1 VNAHG
6 GLLGRDVVLEARD
19 VSYRRCGAASVRRVS
34 LAVVRGELLAVCGPP
49 GSGTSTL
56 LALLGGCARPDAGRI
71 VRRGATP
78 LLARGCDSAW
88 AALDGADERS
98 VLLLDHP
105 SAPDDA
111 EDAVLDAA
119 RRTAARGAAVVV
131 TTHDLELAAMHAQTA
146 ALMVAGRLI
155 AWADPAQAF
164 VPAVRLLG
172 YSTTPADSLATR
184 A

>member
-1 VNAHG
+1 MNLAA
-6 GLLGRDVVLEARD
+6 VVLEARD

-34 LAVVRGELLAVCGPP
+34 LAVLRGELLAVCGPP

-56 LALLGGCARPDAGRI
+56 LALLAGCSRPDAGRV
-71 VRRGATP
+71 VRRGAAP
-78 LLARGCDSAW
+78 LLARGCESAW
-88 AALDGADERS
+88 AALDGAREGS

-111 EDAVLDAA
+111 PRVGEDAVLDAA
-119 RRTAARGAAVVV
+119 RRAASRGAAVVV
-131 TTHDLELAAMHAQTA
+131 TTHDLELAALHAHTA
-146 ALMVAGRLI
+146 ALLVAGRLI
-155 AWADPAQAF
+155 AWAEPAQAF

-172 YSTTPADSLATR
+172 YSANPVGSTSVR

>member
-1 VNAHG
+1 MNLAA
-6 GLLGRDVVLEARD
+6 VVLEARD

-34 LAVVRGELLAVCGPP
+34 LAVLRGELLAVCGPP

-56 LALLGGCARPDAGRI
+56 LALLAGCSRPDAGRV
-71 VRRGATP
+71 VRRGAAP
-78 LLARGCDSAW
+78 LLARGCGSAW
-88 AALDGADERS
+88 AALDGAREGS

-105 SAPDDA
+105 SAPDAPRDG

-119 RRTAARGAAVVV
+119 RRAASRGAAVVV
-131 TTHDLELAAMHAQTA
+131 TTHDLELAALHAHTA
-146 ALMVAGRLI
+146 ALLVAGRLI
-155 AWADPAQAF
+155 AWAEPAQAF

-172 YSTTPADSLATR
+172 YSANPVGSTSVR